1 LTILVADDNPR
12 DFEFLEQL
20 IKTWEEPCQVE
31 RAPNG
36 MVALEMA
43 LKQELPLVISDIQMP
58 EMNGIELAR
67 NLWQRKPQARII
79 FWSQFK
85 DEMYV
90 RTLSRIVPP
99 ETVYGYILKS
109 NTRER
114 IISAIRT
121 VLLDEQ
127 CWIDPEVRKVQGRAG
142 HSQTALSDI
151 EFEALLDIS
160 LGLTD
165 NLIAQRRYLS
175 RRGVQSRLNSLYN
188 KLGIDQEQFHCL
200 VISKEGD
207 FIRDDPFKHPQEK
220 INDFEIQAIQ
230 KPITFCDCIWKDIQN
245 INLDYSF
252 NSEVPAVFQYSG
264 GTTGTPKA
272 AIGLHKNIVANTL
285 QFLTWCD
292 LQATEEIF
300 VAAIP
305 LYHVYGMV
313 LAMVLGIRVAAKI
326 LLFPDARDQD
336 YLLQCITRSEE
347 RRVGKECRSR
357 WSPYH

>member
-1 LTILVADDNPR
+1 MADLTILVADDNPR

-20 IKTWEEPCQVE
+20 IKTWDEPCQVE

-188 KLGIDQEQFHCL
+188 KLSIDQEQFHGEKFGDAFNL
-200 VISKEGD
+200 RNRAVAVALRRGLINAFELEHEEKDFQAWLRRFRGGREG
-207 FIRDDPFKHPQEK
+207 R
-220 INDFEIQAIQ
+220 
-230 KPITFCDCIWKDIQN
+230 
-245 INLDYSF
+245 
-252 NSEVPAVFQYSG
+252 
-264 GTTGTPKA
+264 
-272 AIGLHKNIVANTL
+272 
-285 QFLTWCD
+285 
-292 LQATEEIF
+292 
-300 VAAIP
+300 
-305 LYHVYGMV
+305 
-313 LAMVLGIRVAAKI
+313 
-326 LLFPDARDQD
+326 
-336 YLLQCITRSEE
+336 
-347 RRVGKECRSR
+347 
-357 WSPYH
+357 

>member
-1 LTILVADDNPR
+1 MADLTILVADDNPR

-20 IKTWEEPCQVE
+20 IKTWDEPCQVE

-36 MVALEMA
+36 LVALELA

-188 KLGIDQEQFHCL
+188 KLGIDQEQFHGEKFGDAFNL
-200 VISKEGD
+200 RNRAVAVALRRGLINAFELEHEEKDFQAWLRRFRGGREG
-207 FIRDDPFKHPQEK
+207 R
-220 INDFEIQAIQ
+220 
-230 KPITFCDCIWKDIQN
+230 
-245 INLDYSF
+245 
-252 NSEVPAVFQYSG
+252 
-264 GTTGTPKA
+264 
-272 AIGLHKNIVANTL
+272 
-285 QFLTWCD
+285 
-292 LQATEEIF
+292 
-300 VAAIP
+300 
-305 LYHVYGMV
+305 
-313 LAMVLGIRVAAKI
+313 
-326 LLFPDARDQD
+326 
-336 YLLQCITRSEE
+336 
-347 RRVGKECRSR
+347 
-357 WSPYH
+357 